1 MVNKMNIE
9 NNNEKDKIFNIRMT
23 YEIVIVKLKVNTFIN
38 A

>member
-1 MVNKMNIE
+1 MNIE

>member
-1 MVNKMNIE
+1 MNIE
-9 NNNEKDKIFNIRMT
+9 NNNEKDKIFNIRMK